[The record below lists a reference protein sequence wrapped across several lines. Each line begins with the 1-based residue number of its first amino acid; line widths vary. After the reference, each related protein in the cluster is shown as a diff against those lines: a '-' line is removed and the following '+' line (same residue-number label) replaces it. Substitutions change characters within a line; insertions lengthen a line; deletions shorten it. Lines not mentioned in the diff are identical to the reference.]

1 MKTLGNKITENRKLK
16 KMTQEELAS
25 QLNVSAQAVSKWENG
40 LSIPDLPILIELAN
54 LFNLSL
60 DSLIREQPQVVKIVE
75 PEVRKPIDKMIM
87 HIIVN
92 GSKGD
97 KVRIHL
103 PMAIVKVGLELGMS
117 TAEINGNNALKN
129 INLEQV
135 FQLVEQGVIGKLV
148 EVESAEGDIVE
159 IFVE

>member
-1 MKTLGNKITENRKLK
+1 M
-16 KMTQEELAS
+16 
-25 QLNVSAQAVSKWENG
+25 
-40 LSIPDLPILIELAN
+40 
-54 LFNLSL
+54 
-60 DSLIREQPQVVKIVE
+60 IREQPQVVKIVE
-75 PEVRKPIDKMIM
+75 AEVRKPIDKMIM